1 MRFFHIFAHFPISV
15 GNALY
20 IYIYIYIYTYKNIF
34 FYFQRMLSPMR
45 FTKRISLTNDIVVS
59 CSKSLQTR

>member
-20 IYIYIYIYTYKNIF
+20 IYIYIYIHIYIYIYIHIYIYIYIF
-34 FYFQRMLSPMR
+34 FLFSTHAITHAVHKENFVNQ
-45 FTKRISLTNDIVVS
+45 
-59 CSKSLQTR
+59 